1 MRTENNKYTCYHVG
15 MTGLS
20 YDPAQKEIRDM
31 LYLVAYDVCSP
42 KRLRLVART
51 CEDYG
56 VRVEYSVFECDLS
69 PDLFQSLWK
78 ELTAIISEKE
88 DSLLAYRICAGCVA
102 ETHSSGAVV
111 RPVKFM
117 IYML

>member
-1 MRTENNKYTCYHVG
+1 MKTEINEFTCYQIG
-15 MTGLS
+15 FTNGT
-20 YDPAQKEIRDM
+20 YDPSQKEVHDM
-31 LYLVAYDVCSP
+31 LYLVAYDISSP

-69 PDLFQSLWK
+69 PDLFESLWR
-78 ELTAIISEKE
+78 ELNIIISEKE

-111 RPVKFM
+111 RPVKSM